1 MEKQNNKRKLELIFF
16 LTTAMAN
23 CSLYSAAHPVVRSM
37 AEKVTGILGEL
48 IGQNDE
54 LGVMAIGGELVFDKD
69 PFREKSLHIQNFIKK
84 IRRKGVSKVI
94 FKKRVTSPEIVKFI
108 SDVADPKGV
117 VSHYPHIS
125 TGLIEVRMGDA
136 RLEGLSREEI
146 EKLKDEQLDKV
157 KGVFSG
163 VSRFKQLDMAGLED
177 IIVNFITV
185 LHREANILNLMTPMR
200 SYSEFT
206 YTHATNVAI
215 LSMFQSESLGM
226 KGDYLHEIGIA
237 SLLHDVGKMFISTD
251 ILEKKGKLEMEE
263 WTEMQKHTV
272 YGAKYLIGLDDV
284 PRIAIPAAL
293 EHHMGFDGK
302 GYPQMKHLKKKQHI
316 CSQIISIS
324 DVYDALRAKRPYK
337 RDFEVVEI
345 LAILRQ
351 DAGTKYNPLLVN
363 TFITNLSRTIKFE
376 ETSAQ

>member
-1 MEKQNNKRKLELIFF
+1 MEKQKNKRKLELIFL

-23 CSLYSAAHPVVRSM
+23 CSLYSAAHPVVRSL

-54 LGVMAIGGELVFDKD
+54 LGVMAISGELVFDKD